1 MPCERMR
8 HILCANIDRTM
19 LRLRGSMCAMCAT
32 VTRVALRLLNISLY
46 KMPQRGREGLNVS
59 WLRPGTET
67 TFECTYAIYVR
78 SQLQIICSCHP
89 YFTLACHDAFELR
102 AVEVPDCLFFL
113 HYRDSLMLFR
123 MQIFPFS
130 FQALACVRCD
140 ASLGSQGML
149 ML

>member
-1 MPCERMR
+1 MR

-102 AVEVPDCLFFL
+102 AVEVPDCLFFFAL
-113 HYRDSLMLFR
+113 SRQSHALSDADLSLF
-123 MQIFPFS
+123 FS
-130 FQALACVRCD
+130 GFGLR
-140 ASLGSQGML
+140 SL
-149 ML
+149 

>member
-32 VTRVALRLLNISLY
+32 VTRVALRLLNILLY

-102 AVEVPDCLFFL
+102 AVEVPDCLFFFCIIATVSCSFGC
-113 HYRDSLMLFR
+113 RSFPFLFR
-123 MQIFPFS
+123 LW
-130 FQALACVRCD
+130 LAFVVMHRSAHREC
-140 ASLGSQGML
+140 
-149 ML
+149 